1 MIIVGC
7 QQAKGVQLGNKE
19 YKLIN
24 FMIKLLCNKR
34 NNYLLLRDINGS
46 REINP
51 GNLLTARW
59 SCQRT
64 CIAEVALQMLGNVFS
79 QRKWIGHVHG
89 FALPVNLAEQVGEAL
104 ITPSGIDANLNMLE
118 ITN

>member
-1 MIIVGC
+1 M
-7 QQAKGVQLGNKE
+7 KLSYNK
-19 YKLIN
+19 IN
-24 FMIKLLCNKR
+24 I
-34 NNYLLLRDINGS
+34 YLLLRDINGS

-104 ITPSGIDANLNMLE
+104 ITPSGIDANLKMLD